1 MQEIQEIGLVIHDLI
16 GGNSHYIDDYLAI
29 YEELFPQY
37 LHYTPVMRL
46 RAENEVDQSAV
57 EKWHQWLLI
66 VNDKPVGMIGFLY
79 NKIRNTGLLLD
90 FAIKPAARKIQNKEK
105 LRFAHICLNLAMQQL
120 VCDAKAAGYDA
131 PLCMIAEVEHL
142 ALVKKYKEYGYVE
155 LPFEY
160 FEPPCTPELLEVS
173 VREKIFDKIE
183 YQRMFVGAFEI
194 PGYPFD
200 INAPGVAKTI
210 LLTLLEDHY
219 HLPADHWLVQKMI
232 QEIPV

>member
-1 MQEIQEIGLVIHDLI
+1 MTD
-16 GGNSHYIDDYLAI
+16 
-29 YEELFPQY
+29 
-37 LHYTPVMRL
+37 
-46 RAENEVDQSAV
+46 
-57 EKWHQWLLI
+57 
-66 VNDKPVGMIGFLY
+66 
-79 NKIRNTGLLLD
+79 
-90 FAIKPAARKIQNKEK
+90 
-105 LRFAHICLNLAMQQL
+105 
-120 VCDAKAAGYDA
+120 
-131 PLCMIAEVEHL
+131 
-142 ALVKKYKEYGYVE
+142 VKKYKEYGYVE